1 MGDSFRFCL
10 SCDEITRWHKYWR
23 YGGHSVC
30 KKCGHPS
37 LWAVQGEPTPGR
49 IAERRAEL
57 RYMMGGKMPSY
68 V

>member
-1 MGDSFRFCL
+1 MGDTHRYCL
-10 SCDEITRWHKYWR
+10 SCQEVTIWHKSW
-23 YGGHSVC
+23 GFNHSC
-30 KKCGHPS
+30 CRKCGHPS